1 MANMTISD
9 LKRTGE
15 NTLLR
20 VALYGRVAAQYEM
33 QSDAMENQLKRCQ
46 EAVAENKDW
55 NVVKTY
61 QDMGI
66 SGTQAK
72 KCPSFMKMLEDAKLG
87 KFDMVVVKDISRFG
101 RIIYDVLHC
110 CKELVDA
117 GVRVYFVD
125 NDICAIQDEFTEL
138 QLALMDSF
146 VQKESRR
153 ACRKL
158 KGGQCKW
165 LM

>member
-20 VALYGRVAAQYEM
+20 VVLYGRAATQCEM

-66 SGTQAK
+66 SGTQTK
-72 KCPSFMKMLEDAKLG
+72 KRPGFLKMLEDAKLG

-101 RIIYDVLHC
+101 RNIYDVLHC
-110 CKELVDA
+110 CKELENA
-117 GVRVYFVD
+117 GVRVYCVD
-125 NDICAIQDEFTEL
+125 NDICAIQKEFTEL
-138 QLALMDSF
+138 QLAMMDSF
-146 VQKESRR
+146 ARKKSSRICQR
-153 ACRKL
+153 L
-158 KGGQCKW
+158 TGGKKDG
-165 LM
+165 